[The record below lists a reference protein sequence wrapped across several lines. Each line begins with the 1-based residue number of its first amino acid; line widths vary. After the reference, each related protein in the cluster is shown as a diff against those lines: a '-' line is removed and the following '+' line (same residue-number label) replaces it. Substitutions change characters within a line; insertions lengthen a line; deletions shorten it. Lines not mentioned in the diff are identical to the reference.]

1 LRYSPKTSAKSNKER
16 VQLKEGADEKCQK
29 EIGAASCSHLSTKTV
44 FRIDVPFHELIQAAK
59 AEGADLVVMGPKG
72 RGNLP
77 GILFGTT
84 AEKIFRHC
92 PVPVLSLRAGE
103 YERGAAH
110 P

>member
-1 LRYSPKTSAKSNKER
+1 M
-16 VQLKEGADEKCQK
+16 
-29 EIGAASCSHLSTKTV
+29 
-44 FRIDVPFHELIQAAK
+44 PFHELIQAAK